1 MFYSPHPLLRKRET
15 ETASVSYSELLFDL
29 IYVFSVTQLS
39 HYLLHNLTWAGLLKE
54 TILWFAVWM
63 LWQHTIWVTNWFNP
77 DTRPIRILLFVSML
91 IGLVMSAAIPY
102 AFTYRGL
109 VFAVCYVLIQA
120 GRTLYILFVL
130 GDHHLSAN
138 FRRIMGWF
146 CISAVFWITGAI
158 LEGEWQIILWIIAA
172 VCDYTAPMHGF
183 ALPRLGRSDSSKEW
197 TIEGHH
203 LVERCQ
209 LFVIIAF
216 GETLLMTGASLSD
229 IEEWTPLVIASA
241 VISFIGSLAMWWVY
255 FDVSSE
261 AGSRKI
267 QQVKDPGKLGLIY
280 NAIHIVLVG
289 ALIICAVGDELI
301 VAHPD
306 REMGAEVVFVLIIG
320 PIIYLLANSVY
331 KYVTCRMI
339 PLSHMIAV
347 GILFLLMLWPYHVS
361 LLLLNVLVTSVFVF
375 VIVFD
380 IVYPN
385 KGYIKK
391 GMRSDI
397 PFL

>member
-15 ETASVSYSELLFDL
+15 ETATVSYSELLFDL

-39 HYLLHNLTWAGLLKE
+39 HYLLHNLTWEGLLKE

-77 DTRPIRILLFVSML
+77 DTRSIRILLFISML
-91 IGLVMSAAIPY
+91 VGLVMAAAIPY

-109 VFAVCYVLIQA
+109 IFAVCYVLIQA
-120 GRTLYILFVL
+120 GRTLYIIGVL
-130 GDHHLSAN
+130 GDHHLAAN
-138 FRRIMGWF
+138 FKRIMGWF

-158 LEGEWQIILWIIAA
+158 LQGEWQILLWIIAA
-172 VCDYTAPMHGF
+172 ICDYTAPMHGF

-216 GETLLMTGASLSD
+216 GETLLMTGASLSEV
-229 IEEWTPLVIASA
+229 EEWTPLVIISA

-267 QQVKDPGKLGLIY
+267 QEVKDPGKLGLIY

-301 VAHPD
+301 VAHPEQ
-306 REMGAEVVFVLIIG
+306 EMRAEVVFVLIIG
-320 PIIYLLANSVY
+320 PIVYILANSIY
-331 KYVTCRMI
+331 KYVTCRML
-339 PLSHMIAV
+339 PLSHIIAV
-347 GILFLLMLWPYHVS
+347 IALALLLPWPYDIS
-361 LLLLNVLVTSVFVF
+361 LLTMNILVTSVFIF

-380 IVYPN
+380 MLFPN
-385 KGYIKK
+385 KGFKIKWEPK
-391 GMRSDI
+391 I
-397 PFL
+397 

>member
-15 ETASVSYSELLFDL
+15 ETATVSYSELLFDL

-39 HYLLHNLTWAGLLKE
+39 HYLLHNLTWEGLLKE

-77 DTRPIRILLFVSML
+77 DTRPIRILLFISML
-91 IGLVMSAAIPY
+91 VGLVMAAAIPY

-109 VFAVCYVLIQA
+109 IFAVCYVLIQA
-120 GRTLYILFVL
+120 GRTLYIIGVL
-130 GDHHLSAN
+130 GDHHLAAN
-138 FRRIMGWF
+138 FKRIMGWF

-158 LEGEWQIILWIIAA
+158 LQGEWQILLWIIAA
-172 VCDYTAPMHGF
+172 ICDYTAPMHGF

-216 GETLLMTGASLSD
+216 GETLLMTGASLSEV
-229 IEEWTPLVIASA
+229 EEWTPLVIISA

-267 QQVKDPGKLGLIY
+267 QEVKDPGKLGLIY

-301 VAHPD
+301 VAHPEQ
-306 REMGAEVVFVLIIG
+306 EMRAEVVFVLIIG
-320 PIIYLLANSVY
+320 PIVYILANSIY
-331 KYVTCRMI
+331 KYVTCRML
-339 PLSHMIAV
+339 PLSHIIAV
-347 GILFLLMLWPYHVS
+347 IALALLLPWTYHIS
-361 LLLLNVLVTSVFVF
+361 LLTMNILVTSVFIF

-380 IVYPN
+380 MLFPN
-385 KGYIKK
+385 KGFKIKWEPK
-391 GMRSDI
+391 I
-397 PFL
+397 

>member
-15 ETASVSYSELLFDL
+15 ETATVSYSELLFDL

-39 HYLLHNLTWAGLLKE
+39 HYLLHNLTWEGLLKE

-77 DTRPIRILLFVSML
+77 DTRPIRILLFISML
-91 IGLVMSAAIPY
+91 VGLVMAAAIPY

-109 VFAVCYVLIQA
+109 IFAVCYVLIQA
-120 GRTLYILFVL
+120 GRALYIIGVL
-130 GDHHLSAN
+130 GDHHLAAN
-138 FRRIMGWF
+138 FKRIMGWF

-158 LEGEWQIILWIIAA
+158 LQGEWQILLWIIAA
-172 VCDYTAPMHGF
+172 ICDYTAPMHGF

-216 GETLLMTGASLSD
+216 GETLLMTGASLSEV
-229 IEEWTPLVIASA
+229 EEWTPLVIISA

-267 QQVKDPGKLGLIY
+267 QEVKDPGKLGLIY

-301 VAHPD
+301 VAHPEQ
-306 REMGAEVVFVLIIG
+306 EMRAEVVFVLIIG
-320 PIIYLLANSVY
+320 PIVYILANSIY
-331 KYVTCRMI
+331 KYVTCRML
-339 PLSHMIAV
+339 PLSHIIAV
-347 GILFLLMLWPYHVS
+347 IA
-361 LLLLNVLVTSVFVF
+361 
-375 VIVFD
+375 
-380 IVYPN
+380 
-385 KGYIKK
+385 
-391 GMRSDI
+391 
-397 PFL
+397 

>member
-15 ETASVSYSELLFDL
+15 ETATVSYSELLFDL

-39 HYLLHNLTWAGLLKE
+39 HYLLHNLTWEGLLKE

-77 DTRPIRILLFVSML
+77 DTRPIRILLFISML
-91 IGLVMSAAIPY
+91 VGLVMAAAIPY

-109 VFAVCYVLIQA
+109 IFAVCYVLIQA
-120 GRTLYILFVL
+120 GRTLYIIGVL
-130 GDHHLSAN
+130 GDHHLAAN
-138 FRRIMGWF
+138 FKRIMGWF

-158 LEGEWQIILWIIAA
+158 LQGEWQILLWIIAA
-172 VCDYTAPMHGF
+172 ICDYTAPMHGF

-216 GETLLMTGASLSD
+216 GETLLMTGASLSEV
-229 IEEWTPLVIASA
+229 EEWTPLVIISA

-267 QQVKDPGKLGLIY
+267 QEVKDPGKLGLIY

-301 VAHPD
+301 VAHPEQ
-306 REMGAEVVFVLIIG
+306 EMRAEVVFVLIIG
-320 PIIYLLANSVY
+320 PIVYILANSIY
-331 KYVTCRMI
+331 KYVTCRML
-339 PLSHMIAV
+339 PLSHIIAV
-347 GILFLLMLWPYHVS
+347 IALALLLPWSYHIS
-361 LLLLNVLVTSVFVF
+361 LLTMNILVTSVFIF

-380 IVYPN
+380 MLFPN
-385 KGYIKK
+385 KGFKIKWEPK
-391 GMRSDI
+391 I
-397 PFL
+397 

>member
-15 ETASVSYSELLFDL
+15 ETATVSYSELLFDL

-39 HYLLHNLTWAGLLKE
+39 HYLLHNLTWEGLLKE

-77 DTRPIRILLFVSML
+77 DTRPIRILLFISML
-91 IGLVMSAAIPY
+91 VGLVMAAAIPY

-109 VFAVCYVLIQA
+109 IFAVCYVLIQA
-120 GRTLYILFVL
+120 GRTLYIIGVL
-130 GDHHLSAN
+130 GDHHLAAN
-138 FRRIMGWF
+138 FKRIMGWF

-158 LEGEWQIILWIIAA
+158 LQGEWQILLWIIAA
-172 VCDYTAPMHGF
+172 ICDYTAPMHGF

-216 GETLLMTGASLSD
+216 GETLLMTGASLSEV
-229 IEEWTPLVIASA
+229 EEWTPLVIISA

-267 QQVKDPGKLGLIY
+267 QEVKDPGKLGLIY

-301 VAHPD
+301 VAHPEQ
-306 REMGAEVVFVLIIG
+306 EMRAEVVFVLIIG
-320 PIIYLLANSVY
+320 PIVYILANSIY
-331 KYVTCRMI
+331 KYVTCRML
-339 PLSHMIAV
+339 PLSHIIAV
-347 GILFLLMLWPYHVS
+347 IALALLLPWPYHIS
-361 LLLLNVLVTSVFVF
+361 LLTMKILVTSVFIF

-380 IVYPN
+380 MLFPN
-385 KGYIKK
+385 KGFKIKWEPK
-391 GMRSDI
+391 I
-397 PFL
+397 

>member
-15 ETASVSYSELLFDL
+15 ETATVSYSELLFDL

-39 HYLLHNLTWAGLLKE
+39 HYLLHNLTWEGLLKE

-77 DTRPIRILLFVSML
+77 DTRPIRILLFISML
-91 IGLVMSAAIPY
+91 VGLVMAAAIPY

-109 VFAVCYVLIQA
+109 IFAVCYVLIQA
-120 GRTLYILFVL
+120 GRTLYIIGVL
-130 GDHHLSAN
+130 GDHHLAAN
-138 FRRIMGWF
+138 FKRIMGWF

-158 LEGEWQIILWIIAA
+158 LQGEWQILLWIIAA
-172 VCDYTAPMHGF
+172 ICDYTAPMHGF

-216 GETLLMTGASLSD
+216 GETLLMTGASLSEV
-229 IEEWTPLVIASA
+229 EEWTPLVIISA

-267 QQVKDPGKLGLIY
+267 QEVKDPGKLGLIY

-301 VAHPD
+301 VAHPEQ
-306 REMGAEVVFVLIIG
+306 EMRAEVVFVLIIG
-320 PIIYLLANSVY
+320 PIVYILANSIY
-331 KYVTCRMI
+331 KYVTCRML
-339 PLSHMIAV
+339 PLSHIIAV
-347 GILFLLMLWPYHVS
+347 IALALLLPWPYHIS
-361 LLLLNVLVTSVFVF
+361 LLTMTILVTSVFIF

-380 IVYPN
+380 MLFPN
-385 KGYIKK
+385 KGFKIKWEPK
-391 GMRSDI
+391 I
-397 PFL
+397 

>member
-15 ETASVSYSELLFDL
+15 ETATVSYSELLFDL

-39 HYLLHNLTWAGLLKE
+39 HYLLHNLTWEGLLKE

-77 DTRPIRILLFVSML
+77 DTRPIRILLFISML
-91 IGLVMSAAIPY
+91 VGLVMAAAIPY

-109 VFAVCYVLIQA
+109 IFAVCYVLIQA
-120 GRTLYILFVL
+120 GRTLYIIGVL
-130 GDHHLSAN
+130 GDHHLAAN
-138 FRRIMGWF
+138 FKRIMGWF

-158 LEGEWQIILWIIAA
+158 LQGEWQILLWIIAA
-172 VCDYTAPMHGF
+172 ICDYTAPMHGF

-216 GETLLMTGASLSD
+216 GETLLMTGASLSEV
-229 IEEWTPLVIASA
+229 EEWTPLVIISA

-267 QQVKDPGKLGLIY
+267 QEVKDPGKLGLIY

-301 VAHPD
+301 VAHPEQ
-306 REMGAEVVFVLIIG
+306 EMRAEVVFVLIIG
-320 PIIYLLANSVY
+320 PIVYILANSIY
-331 KYVTCRMI
+331 KYVTCRML
-339 PLSHMIAV
+339 PLSHIIAV
-347 GILFLLMLWPYHVS
+347 IALALLLPWPYHIS
-361 LLLLNVLVTSVFVF
+361 LLTMNFLVTSVFIF

-380 IVYPN
+380 MLFPN
-385 KGYIKK
+385 KGFKIKWEPK
-391 GMRSDI
+391 I
-397 PFL
+397 

>member
-15 ETASVSYSELLFDL
+15 ETATVSYSELLFDL

-39 HYLLHNLTWAGLLKE
+39 HYLLHNLTWIGLLKE

-63 LWQHTIWVTNWFNP
+63 LWQHTIWVTNWFDP

-109 VFAVCYVLIQA
+109 IFAVCYVLIQA
-120 GRTLYILFVL
+120 GRTLYIILVL
-130 GDHHLSAN
+130 GGHHLSAN
-138 FRRIMGWF
+138 FKRIMGWF

-229 IEEWTPLVIASA
+229 IEEWTPLVITSA
-241 VISFIGSLAMWWVY
+241 VVSFIGSLAMWWVY

-306 REMGAEVVFVLIIG
+306 REMGTEVVFVLIIG
-320 PIIYLLANSVY
+320 PVIYLLANSIY
-331 KYVTCRMI
+331 KYVTCRMV
-339 PLSHMIAV
+339 PLSHLIALGV
-347 GILFLLMLWPYHVS
+347 LLLLILWPYHVS
-361 LLLLNVLVTSVFVF
+361 LLLLNVLITSVFVF

-380 IVYPN
+380 IIYPN
-385 KGYIKK
+385 KGYKLNSK
-391 GMRSDI
+391 G
-397 PFL
+397 

>member
-15 ETASVSYSELLFDL
+15 ETATVSYSELLFDL

-39 HYLLHNLTWAGLLKE
+39 HYLLHNLTWIGLLKE

-63 LWQHTIWVTNWFNP
+63 LWQHTIWVTNWFDP

-109 VFAVCYVLIQA
+109 IFAVCYVLIQA
-120 GRTLYILFVL
+120 GRTLYIILVL
-130 GDHHLSAN
+130 GGHHLSAN
-138 FRRIMGWF
+138 FKRIMGWF

-229 IEEWTPLVIASA
+229 IEEWTPLVITSA
-241 VISFIGSLAMWWVY
+241 VVSFIGSLAMWWVY

-306 REMGAEVVFVLIIG
+306 REMGTEVVFVLIIG
-320 PIIYLLANSVY
+320 PVIYLLANSIY
-331 KYVTCRMI
+331 KYVTCRMV
-339 PLSHMIAV
+339 PLSHLIAV
-347 GILFLLMLWPYHVS
+347 GVLLLLILWPYHVS
-361 LLLLNVLVTSVFVF
+361 LLLLNVLITSVFVF

-380 IVYPN
+380 IIYPN
-385 KGYIKK
+385 KGYKLNSK
-391 GMRSDI
+391 G
-397 PFL
+397 

>member
-1 MFYSPHPLLRKRET
+1 MFYSPPHPLLRKRET
-15 ETASVSYSELLFDL
+15 ETATVSYSELLFDL

-39 HYLLHNLTWAGLLKE
+39 HYLLHNLTWEGLLKE

-77 DTRPIRILLFVSML
+77 DTRPIRILLFISML
-91 IGLVMSAAIPY
+91 VGLVMAAAIPY

-109 VFAVCYVLIQA
+109 IFAVCYVLIQA
-120 GRTLYILFVL
+120 GRTLYIIGVL
-130 GDHHLSAN
+130 GDHHLAAN
-138 FRRIMGWF
+138 FKRIMGWF

-158 LEGEWQIILWIIAA
+158 LQGEWQILLWIIAA
-172 VCDYTAPMHGF
+172 ICDYTAPMHGF

-216 GETLLMTGASLSD
+216 GETLLMTGASLSEV
-229 IEEWTPLVIASA
+229 EEWTPLVIISA

-267 QQVKDPGKLGLIY
+267 QEVKDPGKLGLIY

-301 VAHPD
+301 VAHPEQ
-306 REMGAEVVFVLIIG
+306 EMRAEVVFVLIIG
-320 PIIYLLANSVY
+320 PIVYILANSIY
-331 KYVTCRMI
+331 KYVTCRML
-339 PLSHMIAV
+339 PLSHIIAV
-347 GILFLLMLWPYHVS
+347 IALALLLPWSYHIS
-361 LLLLNVLVTSVFVF
+361 LLTMNILVTSVFIF

-380 IVYPN
+380 MLFPN
-385 KGYIKK
+385 KGFKIKWEPK
-391 GMRSDI
+391 I
-397 PFL
+397 

>member
-15 ETASVSYSELLFDL
+15 ETATVSYSELLFDL

-39 HYLLHNLTWAGLLKE
+39 HYLLHNLTWEGLLKE

-77 DTRPIRILLFVSML
+77 DTRPIRILLFISML
-91 IGLVMSAAIPY
+91 VGLVMAAAIPY

-109 VFAVCYVLIQA
+109 IFAVCYVLIQA
-120 GRTLYILFVL
+120 GRTLYIIGVL
-130 GDHHLSAN
+130 GDHHLAAN
-138 FRRIMGWF
+138 FKRIMGWF

-158 LEGEWQIILWIIAA
+158 LQGEWQILLWIIAA
-172 VCDYTAPMHGF
+172 ICDYTAPMHGF

-216 GETLLMTGASLSD
+216 GETLLMTGASLSEV
-229 IEEWTPLVIASA
+229 EEWTPLVIISA

-267 QQVKDPGKLGLIY
+267 QEVKDPGKLGLIY

-301 VAHPD
+301 VAHPEQ
-306 REMGAEVVFVLIIG
+306 EMRAEVVFVLIIG
-320 PIIYLLANSVY
+320 PIVYILANSIY
-331 KYVTCRMI
+331 KYVTCRML
-339 PLSHMIAV
+339 PLSHIIAV
-347 GILFLLMLWPYHVS
+347 IALALLLPCPYHIS
-361 LLLLNVLVTSVFVF
+361 LLTMNILVTSVFIF

-380 IVYPN
+380 MLFPN
-385 KGYIKK
+385 KGFKIKWEPK
-391 GMRSDI
+391 I
-397 PFL
+397 

>member
-15 ETASVSYSELLFDL
+15 ETATVSYSELLFDL

-77 DTRPIRILLFVSML
+77 DTRPIRILLFISML
-91 IGLVMSAAIPY
+91 VGLVMAASIPY

-109 VFAVCYVLIQA
+109 IFAVCYVLIQG
-120 GRTLYILFVL
+120 GRTLYIIGVL
-130 GDHHLSAN
+130 GNHHLAAN
-138 FRRIMGWF
+138 FKRIMGWF

-158 LEGEWQIILWIIAA
+158 LQGEWQILLWMIAA
-172 VCDYTAPMHGF
+172 ICDYTAPMHGF

-229 IEEWTPLVIASA
+229 VEEWTPLVIISA

-267 QQVKDPGKLGLIY
+267 QEVQDPGKLGLIY

-301 VAHPD
+301 VAHPEQ
-306 REMGAEVVFVLIIG
+306 EMRAEVIFVLIIG
-320 PIIYLLANSVY
+320 PIVYILANSIY
-331 KYVTCRMI
+331 KYVTCRML
-339 PLSHMIAV
+339 PLSHIIAV
-347 GILFLLMLWPYHVS
+347 VALALLLPWPYHIS
-361 LLLLNVLVTSVFVF
+361 LLTMNILVTSVFIF

-380 IVYPN
+380 MLFPD
-385 KGYIKK
+385 KGFKIK
-391 GMRSDI
+391 
-397 PFL
+397 

>member
-15 ETASVSYSELLFDL
+15 ETATVSYSELLFDL

-39 HYLLHNLTWAGLLKE
+39 HYLLHNLTWEGLLKE

-77 DTRPIRILLFVSML
+77 DTRPIRILLFISML
-91 IGLVMSAAIPY
+91 VGLVMAAAIPY

-109 VFAVCYVLIQA
+109 IFAVCYVLIQA
-120 GRTLYILFVL
+120 GRTLYIIEVL
-130 GDHHLSAN
+130 GDHHLAAN
-138 FRRIMGWF
+138 FKRIMGWF

-158 LEGEWQIILWIIAA
+158 LQGEWQILLWIIAA
-172 VCDYTAPMHGF
+172 ICDYTAPMHGF

-216 GETLLMTGASLSD
+216 GETLLMTGASLSEV
-229 IEEWTPLVIASA
+229 EEWTPLVIISA

-267 QQVKDPGKLGLIY
+267 QEVKDPGKLGLIY

-289 ALIICAVGDELI
+289 GLIICAVGDELI
-301 VAHPD
+301 VAHPEQ
-306 REMGAEVVFVLIIG
+306 EMRAEVVFVLIIG
-320 PIIYLLANSVY
+320 PIVYILANSIY
-331 KYVTCRMI
+331 KYVTCRML
-339 PLSHMIAV
+339 PLSHIIAV
-347 GILFLLMLWPYHVS
+347 IALALLLPWPYHIS
-361 LLLLNVLVTSVFVF
+361 LLTMNILVTSVFIF

-380 IVYPN
+380 MLFPN
-385 KGYIKK
+385 KGFKIKWEPK
-391 GMRSDI
+391 I
-397 PFL
+397 

>member
-15 ETASVSYSELLFDL
+15 ETATVSYSELLFDL

-39 HYLLHNLTWAGLLKE
+39 HYLLHNLTWEGLLKE

-77 DTRPIRILLFVSML
+77 DTRPIRILLFISML
-91 IGLVMSAAIPY
+91 VGLVMAAAIPY

-109 VFAVCYVLIQA
+109 IFAVCYVLIQA
-120 GRTLYILFVL
+120 GRTLYIIGVL
-130 GDHHLSAN
+130 GDHHLAAN
-138 FRRIMGWF
+138 FKRIMGWF

-158 LEGEWQIILWIIAA
+158 LQGEWQILLWIIAA
-172 VCDYTAPMHGF
+172 ICDYTAPMHGF

-216 GETLLMTGASLSD
+216 GETLLMTGASLSEV
-229 IEEWTPLVIASA
+229 EEWTPLVIISA

-267 QQVKDPGKLGLIY
+267 QEVKDPGKLGLIY

-301 VAHPD
+301 VAHPEQ
-306 REMGAEVVFVLIIG
+306 EMRAEVVFVLIIG
-320 PIIYLLANSVY
+320 PIVYILANSIY
-331 KYVTCRMI
+331 KYVTCRML
-339 PLSHMIAV
+339 PLSHIIAV
-347 GILFLLMLWPYHVS
+347 IALALLLPWPYHIP
-361 LLLLNVLVTSVFVF
+361 LLTMNILVTSVFIF

-380 IVYPN
+380 MLFPN
-385 KGYIKK
+385 KGFKIKWEPK
-391 GMRSDI
+391 I
-397 PFL
+397 

>member
-15 ETASVSYSELLFDL
+15 ETATVSYSELLFDL

-77 DTRPIRILLFVSML
+77 DTRPIRILLFISML
-91 IGLVMSAAIPY
+91 VGLVMAASIPY

-109 VFAVCYVLIQA
+109 IFAVCYVLIQG
-120 GRTLYILFVL
+120 GRTLYIIGVL
-130 GDHHLSAN
+130 GNHHLAAN
-138 FRRIMGWF
+138 FKRIMGWF

-158 LEGEWQIILWIIAA
+158 LQGEWQILLWMIAA
-172 VCDYTAPMHGF
+172 ICDYTAPMHGF

-229 IEEWTPLVIASA
+229 VEEWTPLVIVSA

-267 QQVKDPGKLGLIY
+267 QEVKDPGKLGLIY
-280 NAIHIVLVG
+280 NAIYIVLVG

-301 VAHPD
+301 VAHPEQ
-306 REMGAEVVFVLIIG
+306 EMRAEVVFVLIIG
-320 PIIYLLANSVY
+320 PIVYILANSIY
-331 KYVTCRMI
+331 KYVTCRML
-339 PLSHMIAV
+339 PLSHIIAV
-347 GILFLLMLWPYHVS
+347 VALALLLPWPYHIS
-361 LLLLNVLVTSVFVF
+361 LLTMNILVTSVFIF

-380 IVYPN
+380 ILFPD
-385 KGYIKK
+385 KGVKIK
-391 GMRSDI
+391 
-397 PFL
+397 

>member
-15 ETASVSYSELLFDL
+15 ETATVSYSELLFDL

-39 HYLLHNLTWAGLLKE
+39 HYLLHNLTWEGLLKE

-77 DTRPIRILLFVSML
+77 DTRPIRILLFISML
-91 IGLVMSAAIPY
+91 VGLVMAAAIPY

-109 VFAVCYVLIQA
+109 IFAICYVLIQA
-120 GRTLYILFVL
+120 GRTLYIIGVL
-130 GDHHLSAN
+130 GDHHLAAN
-138 FRRIMGWF
+138 FKRIMGWF

-158 LEGEWQIILWIIAA
+158 LQGEWQILLWIIAA
-172 VCDYTAPMHGF
+172 ICDYTAPMHGF

-216 GETLLMTGASLSD
+216 GETLLMTGASLSEV
-229 IEEWTPLVIASA
+229 EEWTPLVIISA

-267 QQVKDPGKLGLIY
+267 QEVKDPGKLGLIY

-301 VAHPD
+301 VAHPEQ
-306 REMGAEVVFVLIIG
+306 EMRAEVVFVLIIG
-320 PIIYLLANSVY
+320 PIVYILANSIY
-331 KYVTCRMI
+331 KYVTCRML
-339 PLSHMIAV
+339 PLSHIIAV
-347 GILFLLMLWPYHVS
+347 IALALLLPCPYHIS
-361 LLLLNVLVTSVFVF
+361 LLTMNILVTSVFIF

-380 IVYPN
+380 MLFPN
-385 KGYIKK
+385 KGFKIKWEPK
-391 GMRSDI
+391 I
-397 PFL
+397 